1 MQYASPSGEVDG
13 IALYTVTENEDDF
26 TESSLGLQVLLAATD
41 EAYAGLWRFFLSM
54 DLIGT
59 IRAPGLAVDEP
70 LWWMIADQ
78 RAATITV
85 RDHHYVRILDVPAA
99 LAARRYDVADTVA
112 IEVVDPLEIA
122 GGPFVLT
129 TDVDGAGFVEVA
141 DEPPLGLPSLRLGIA
156 ELSALLLGGVSAV
169 TLARAGRIET
179 DDPERIARIFQ
190 TVSAPRLSFWY

>member
-1 MQYASPSGEVDG
+1 MVDDRRS
-13 IALYTVTENEDDF
+13 A
-26 TESSLGLQVLLAATD
+26 
-41 EAYAGLWRFFLSM
+41 R
-54 DLIGT
+54 
-59 IRAPGLAVDEP
+59 
-70 LWWMIADQ
+70 
-78 RAATITV
+78 
-85 RDHHYVRILDVPAA
+85 RDHHGARPPLRAHPRRACS

-190 TVSAPRLSFWY
+190 TVSAPRLSFGTDGRR

>member
-1 MQYASPSGEVDG
+1 M
-13 IALYTVTENEDDF
+13 EN
-26 TESSLGLQVLLAATD
+26 
-41 EAYAGLWRFFLSM
+41 
-54 DLIGT
+54 IGT

-85 RDHHYVRILDVPAA
+85 RDHHHVRILDVPAA

-179 DDPERIARIFQ
+179 DVPERIARIFQ